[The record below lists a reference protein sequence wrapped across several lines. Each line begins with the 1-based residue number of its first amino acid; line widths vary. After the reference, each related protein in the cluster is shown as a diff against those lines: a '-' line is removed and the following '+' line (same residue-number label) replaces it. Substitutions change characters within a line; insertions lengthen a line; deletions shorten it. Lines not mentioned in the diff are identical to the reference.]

1 MDKQQGLEYLYSSPL
16 YPLLTKENITDVG
29 YNGKDIFYLDNNVGR
44 VKSNIQF
51 SKDDARDFIR
61 QIANICERQFSIA
74 NPCLNVT
81 IGNYRI
87 NAIHQSIGRER
98 GEQVVTFSIRIAS
111 SKIRI
116 FDDVDFLT
124 DELRELFDVLV
135 NSNQSIVIGGLPGTG
150 KTELQK
156 YILTRLNKDQR
167 VIVVDNVLE
176 LENIRDY
183 INYDL
188 TVWQYNENN
197 QNITLPILIKEALRN
212 MPDWLILA
220 EGRGKEML
228 DILNSAVTG
237 LPIITTLHSYDVHS
251 IPVRMARM
259 VMMNDE
265 NCRYEDILN
274 DIKYHFRY
282 FVYLKRG
289 KDSSGKVK
297 RYIDSIVHLDNQGN
311 EHFVYSN
318 NLKKKRY
325 GKIDRNNASQLRIKK
340 SQKAFIRCFLGDN
353 YE

>member
-1 MDKQQGLEYLYSSPL
+1 MDRNLGLEYLYSTPL
-16 YPLLTKENITDVG
+16 ASLLKKESVTDIG
-29 YNGKDIFYLDNNVGR
+29 YNGKEIFYLDNNVGR
-44 VKSNIQF
+44 VKSNIAF
-51 SKDDARDFIR
+51 NKDDARDFIR

-74 NPCLNVT
+74 SPTLNVT

-87 NAIHQSIGRER
+87 NAMHQSIGRES
-98 GEQVVTFSIRIAS
+98 GEQVVTFAIRIGS
-111 SKIRI
+111 PKIRI
-116 FDDVDFLT
+116 FDDKDFLS
-124 DELRELFDVLV
+124 DELKELFDVLTY
-135 NSNQSIVIGGLPGTG
+135 SNQSIVIGGLPGTG

-156 YILTRLNKDQR
+156 YLLTRLNKDQR

-176 LENIRDY
+176 LENVRDY

-197 QNITLPILIKEALRN
+197 QNVTLPILIKEALRN

-259 VMMNDE
+259 VMMNEE
-265 NCRYEDILN
+265 NARYEDILN

-289 KDSSGKVK
+289 KDQNGKVK
-297 RYIDSIVHLDNQGN
+297 RYIESIVHLDSDGN
-311 EHFVYSN
+311 EHIIYTN
-318 NLKKKRY
+318 NLRKKKY
-325 GKIDRNNASQLRIKK
+325 GKIESRCASQLRIKK
-340 SQKAFIRCFLGDN
+340 SQRTFVKCFLGDS